1 MPDIFKSPA
10 FVISGQDLGESD
22 RLITF
27 YTMARGK
34 VRGIAKG
41 AKRSRRRFVNALEP
55 FTMLNLSLALPRT
68 TGLNRIDSTEIL
80 DNFPHLR
87 HEVECYIMASL
98 CCELINLWTKED
110 DPQED
115 LFKLL
120 RWYLNSLNE
129 GFHPRKTTLFFKT
142 LLLALAGYAPDF
154 DQCLLCKKPPMG
166 DHVVF
171 KLHAGGFICSGCRKA
186 EEKTH
191 KISLGTLKSL
201 RYIQKGPLDNLHRL
215 TMTDAVL
222 EEAWSLM
229 KSLHCHHLEQVPA
242 SYVAVN
248 GLKLEIGNWKFGGK

>member
-27 YTMARGK
+27 YTMGKGK

-55 FTMLNLSLALPRT
+55 FTLLNLSLALPRT

-80 DNFPHLR
+80 DNFPQLR
-87 HEVECYIMASL
+87 HKVECYIMASL
-98 CCELINLWTKED
+98 CCELVNLWTKED

-120 RWYLNSLNE
+120 RWYLNSIND

-142 LLLALAGYAPDF
+142 MLLAMAGYAPDF
-154 DQCLLCKKPPMG
+154 DQCLLCKKSPTG
-166 DHVVF
+166 NHAIF
-171 KLHAGGFICSGCRKA
+171 KLHAGGFICSECRKSG
-186 EEKTH
+186 EKTH

-215 TMTDAVL
+215 TMTDAIL

-229 KSLHCHHLEQVPA
+229 KSLHCHHLERVPA

-248 GLKLEIGNWKFGGK
+248 GLKLEIGNWKFG

>member
-1 MPDIFKSPA
+1 MPDILKSPA

-27 YTMARGK
+27 YTMAGGK
-34 VRGIAKG
+34 MRSIAKG

-80 DNFPHLR
+80 DNFPQLR
-87 HEVECYIMASL
+87 LKFECYIMASL
-98 CCELINLWTKED
+98 CCELVNLWTKED
-110 DPQED
+110 DPQKN

-120 RWYLNSLNE
+120 RWYFGPLND
-129 GFHPRKTTLFFKT
+129 GFHPKKTTLFFKI
-142 LLLALAGYAPDF
+142 LLLTLAGYAPDF

-171 KLHAGGFICSGCRKA
+171 KLHAGGFVCSGCRKA
-186 EEKTH
+186 GEKTH
-191 KISLGTLKSL
+191 KIGLGTLKSL

-229 KSLHCHHLEQVPA
+229 KSLHCHHLERVPA
-242 SYVAVN
+242 SYKVLA
-248 GLKLEIGNWKFGGK
+248 GLGTE

>member
-1 MPDIFKSPA
+1 MPEIFKSPA
-10 FVISGQDLGESD
+10 FVISGQNLGESD

-55 FTMLNLSLALPRT
+55 FTMLNLSMVPPRT
-68 TGLNRIDSTEIL
+68 TGLNRIESTGIL
-80 DNFPHLR
+80 DNFPSLR
-87 HEVECYIMASL
+87 HKVECYIMASL
-98 CCELINLWTKED
+98 CCELINLWTREN

-129 GFHPRKTTLFFKT
+129 GFNPRKTTLFFKT
-142 LLLALAGYAPDF
+142 LLLALAGYAPNF
-154 DQCLLCKKPPMG
+154 DLCLRCKRPPMG
-166 DHVVF
+166 NHVVF
-171 KLHAGGFICSGCRKA
+171 RLHAGGFICNKCRKS

-191 KISLGTLKSL
+191 KINLGTLKSL
-201 RYIQKGPLDNLHRL
+201 RYIQNGSLDNLHRL

-222 EEAWSLM
+222 EEAWSLI

-248 GLKLEIGNWKFGGK
+248 GLKLEIGNP

>member
-1 MPDIFKSPA
+1 MPEIFKSPA

-27 YTMARGK
+27 YTMDRGK

-41 AKRSRRRFVNALEP
+41 AKSSRRRFVNALEP

-80 DNFPHLR
+80 DNFPSLR
-87 HEVECYIMASL
+87 HNVECYIMASL
-98 CCELINLWTKED
+98 CCELVNLWTKEN

-120 RWYLNSLNE
+120 RSCLNSLNE
-129 GFHPRKTTLFFKT
+129 NLCPRKTTLFFKT
-142 LLLALAGYAPDF
+142 MLLALAGYAPNF
-154 DQCLLCKKPPMG
+154 DQCLFCKKPPMG
-166 DHVVF
+166 DNVFF

-186 EEKTH
+186 GGKTH

-201 RYIQKGPLDNLHRL
+201 RYIQKGPFDKLHRL
-215 TMTDAVL
+215 IMTDAVL
-222 EEAWSLM
+222 EEAWSLI
-229 KSLHCHHLEQVPA
+229 KSLHCHHLERVPVSYA
-242 SYVAVN
+242 SVN
-248 GLKLEIGNWKFGGK
+248 SL